1 MSTLKRL
8 VLKDCNDTK
17 NYFIVYYKM
26 SYSEFV
32 KKHYEMVRD
41 LPAKER
47 FAAIAKMYHEQKS
60 GKAVK
65 GGMEVAGSLSMP
77 KKHSKAHS
85 KAKGGILVGG
95 SEVPFHGL
103 VSTGVPKKHGK
114 AHGGMLVGGGLAGH
128 AFGDIYRL
136 AESL

>member
-1 MSTLKRL
+1 
-8 VLKDCNDTK
+8 
-17 NYFIVYYKM
+17 M

-47 FAAIAKMYHEQKS
+47 FAAIAKMYHEQKG
-60 GKAVK
+60 GK
-65 GGMEVAGSLSMP
+65 GMMMDDKKP
-77 KKHSKAHS
+77 KHSSKVKA
-85 KAKGGILVGG
+85 GILVGG
-95 SEVPFHGL
+95 SEVPLHGSMS
-103 VSTGVPKKHGK
+103 VGTPKHSK
-114 AHGGMLVGGGLAGH
+114 AHSKVKAGMLVGGGLAGH